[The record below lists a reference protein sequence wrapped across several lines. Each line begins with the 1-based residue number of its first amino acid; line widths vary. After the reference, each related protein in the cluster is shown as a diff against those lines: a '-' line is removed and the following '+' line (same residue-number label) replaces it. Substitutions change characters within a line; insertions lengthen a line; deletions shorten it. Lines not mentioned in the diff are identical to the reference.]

1 MLKTVVKEGENI
13 ERALKRYKRKFRNT
27 KVLQQLR
34 DRKQYTKPSEAKR
47 KTKQKAVYK
56 EQYLRGLE
64 E

>member
-1 MLKTVVKEGENI
+1 MLKTVVKEVESI

-34 DRKQYTKPSEAKR
+34 ERKQYTKPSEAKR
-47 KTKQKAVYK
+47 QTKQKAAYK